1 MIKKLL
7 FLTNLFVFLIT
18 ATSLFAGAPIRSN
31 KLVYFSQFNA
41 FTSSYPV
48 TQSASNYNTSL
59 VSSASINYGG
69 SGITAVNYART
80 QWDIINASSTLDPAT
95 APYVEYTIN
104 FNSNVNIDL
113 DRFVITG
120 GGSNYSTKFELRWS
134 NDNYA
139 TRLGLFSFGT
149 DWQYKLSS
157 VNLNTLSNFTGT
169 QLKFRL
175 YFYDTSPSGSNFLHS
190 DTGTYPTLD
199 GTPASYDL
207 WTATAT
213 VWVNPPPA
221 IDTITPSSR
230 AIGSTVVINGTD
242 FTGATAVSF
251 NGTNAT
257 SFTVDSPTQITATVP
272 VGTTTG
278 PITVTTPNG
287 TGTSAS
293 NFTVVSP
300 PTITSF
306 SPTSAAT
313 GNTITLTGQG
323 FSSELADNAIYISGM
338 KCTVN
343 TATTTSITL
352 TVPAGVSTGKIHYT
366 NTNSAL
372 TTISDG
378 DFIAKF
384 SYPAG
389 INSFQPGNYL
399 LKDSYVFQSVNTVSN
414 TDRFSIAD
422 FNGDQKPDIVTY
434 SSNVELRYFTNG
446 STLGT
451 PFQTTDLISSA
462 LYTNSVVGAGSKAML
477 GDFDGDGDLDIFGA
491 VSGNPGSA
499 WFKNTSSAGTIS
511 ITSAVSNLY
520 TVQAAN
526 IIDADRNGRLDF
538 ASIYGGNP
546 NHVYLNKN
554 LTATPSSNFSF
565 SSTEVGTVASLK
577 MVTSVSDMDGNGFQ
591 DLIIGN
597 SPGITIRP
605 NINGVLTK
613 ASDIIL
619 TVSTSPHNIHT
630 ADLDGDEKKDI
641 ISSGGSKIA
650 VFKNLSTNGSLS
662 FGIESLFDAGGS
674 NTWGIAVTDVN
685 NDGLPDILVSST
697 NKLSLLINNST
708 PGTIS
713 FLAPQD
719 LGADGKFLGTLS
731 VLDLNGDG
739 AMDIVGYTATGSTLK
754 YFIFAYAPSLTASSN
769 SLSLTT
775 NCNAPRTIVDHTTV
789 TTDIAL
795 TQNDL
800 FYNYNGSVY
809 ALYKDGVT
817 NSYYISLAN
826 PNPGTETSVNNLFV
840 TNPSPSLVASNFA
853 NGNTLVQFN
862 KLTGEV
868 TIAGTAYAAL
878 PLYGTFTVSGV
889 HLGADLT
896 ITPPANFQIS
906 IDQSNWTDS
915 TTNPTSITLS
925 PTSETVATT
934 SVYVRP
940 KPALTVGTYS
950 GNITLSS
957 TGATNLTTAVSAT
970 IYAPIAI
977 TTHPSTT
984 PRNICQNGTVTALT
998 VVATGSGLTYQWYSN
1013 ATASNTGGTLISGAT
1028 SASYTP
1034 VSTTASSLYYYCVVT
1049 GTCNSVNSNLSGLI
1063 TVNAIAVG
1071 GTASAAASWLCSGST
1086 TSLSLTGHVG
1096 STIQWEMSSDGA
1108 NGWTNVTGGSGATTA
1123 TYTTPIVTGLLYYRA
1138 KVTSSS
1144 PCTGS
1149 SYSTVA
1155 SVSLNAATAITAQ
1168 PSTTAQ
1174 TYCQN
1179 TTPTDLSVTAT
1190 GLGLTY
1196 QWYKNTTASTSGAT
1210 LVAGATSST
1219 YTPTT
1224 STSSALYYYCVITG
1238 TCGSITSGFSGL
1250 ITVNSLPVISG
1261 NTTVGIG
1268 DTITLTATTTAAS
1281 SNAWVSS
1288 NPTKASVS
1296 NLGVVNGLL
1305 TGTTT
1310 ITYTNNNGC
1319 TVTESIT
1326 VIAGTT
1332 QSPSLSFPATNSM
1345 ASSTLNFNYSLPETP
1360 LANTVQLVFVPTS
1373 GGTPIVWIM
1382 NNDRTAS
1389 FSYVVGTDPISI
1401 PNVVYGTA
1409 LGFTTYSVTLSY
1421 QDAFNNPP
1429 SSVTNTNIQIVEAP
1443 SISMANN
1450 SYTGF
1455 VNTALTPISVTSSG
1469 GAVSSYAISPSLPT
1483 GLTLN
1488 TTTGAISG
1496 TPTAIL
1502 ASTTFT
1508 LSATNSV
1515 GTVSVTFSLLIDM
1528 DTDGDGVPDSVETQ
1542 QGTNPNLA
1550 SSYLDTDA
1558 DGVPN
1563 YIELQQGTNPNV
1575 AASYLD
1581 TDGDGL
1587 SDYYEAK
1594 NHAPTNSSI
1603 TTTTISENNSIGDVI
1618 GTLSSTDADT
1628 GDTHSYALVSGAGSA
1643 DNANFS
1649 IVGNGLRAGIA
1660 FDFETKSTYS
1670 IRVKTTDAGG
1680 LTFEK
1685 VFVITVIDV
1694 AENQAPT
1701 NIVLSSSSINENNAV
1716 NDVVGTLS
1724 STDADA
1730 GDTHTYTLVSGTGS
1744 TDNASFSIVG
1754 NELRAGI
1761 AFDFE
1766 TKSTYSIRVR
1776 TTDAGGL
1783 TFEKVFTVAVTNVNE
1798 IPVLSVSQTSYF
1810 GVVASPLT
1818 IIMVT
1823 NTGGPATSFAIIPA
1837 LPSGLFLNT
1846 TNGAITGTPT
1856 VALVAT
1862 NFTITATNSAGTA
1875 SVQFR
1880 LLIDTVATNQIV
1892 DTDGDGVPDTIDA
1905 DDDGDTILDGNDS
1918 FPLDKTEWRDSDGDG
1933 TGDNADSDDDND
1945 GVVDTIDNCPNTSN
1959 VNQADRDRDGQGD
1972 VCDLVELNIS
1982 QAITNNGDGVNDT
1995 WVIHNIENYPGTI
2008 VRVFN
2013 RWGNEVF
2020 YSNNY
2025 QNDWDGHYKDLKEG
2039 LPTTGSYLYQIDIN
2053 GDGSIDAQ
2061 GWLYITN

>member
-1 MIKKLL
+1 MIRKLL
-7 FLTNLFVFLIT
+7 FLTNLFIFLIT
-18 ATSLFAGAPIRSN
+18 VTSLFAGAPIRSN
-31 KLVYFSQFNA
+31 KLVYFSQFNT

-48 TQSASNYNTSL
+48 TQSASNFDSNL
-59 VSSASINYGG
+59 VSSATIDYGG
-69 SGITAVNYART
+69 TGISRDNYART
-80 QWDIINASSTLDPAT
+80 SWNITNNSSTLDPAS

-104 FNSNVNIDL
+104 FNSSVDIDL

-120 GGSNYSTKFELRWS
+120 GASNYSTKFELRWS
-134 NDNYA
+134 KDNYA
-139 TRLGLFSFGT
+139 SRLGLFSVGS
-149 DWQYKLSS
+149 DWHYKLTS

-175 YFYDTSPSGSNFLHS
+175 YFYDTSASGSNFVHS
-190 DTGTYPTLD
+190 DTGPYTSLD
-199 GTPASYDL
+199 GTPSSYDI

-213 VWVNPPPA
+213 IWVNPPPA
-221 IDTITPSSR
+221 ISSITPSTA

-257 SFTVDSPTQITATVP
+257 SFIVDSPTQITATVP

-293 NFTVVSP
+293 NFTVLTP
-300 PTITSF
+300 IITSF
-306 SPTSAAT
+306 TPTSAAT
-313 GNTITLTGQG
+313 GSTITLTGQG
-323 FSSELADNAIYISGM
+323 FSSVLADNAIYISGM

-366 NTNSAL
+366 NTNSAH

-389 INSFQPGNYL
+389 INSLVAGNYPGNG
-399 LKDSYVFQSVNTVSN
+399 SVTVTSFNVATSN

-422 FNGDQKPDIVTY
+422 LNEDQKPDVIMYVDKVGLKYFSNASTSGSLFQTADMASSTLY
-434 SSNVELRYFTNG
+434 SETLLSGGNG
-446 STLGT
+446 SQSL
-451 PFQTTDLISSA
+451 
-462 LYTNSVVGAGSKAML
+462 L
-477 GDFDGDGDLDIFGA
+477 GDFDSDGDLDVFG
-491 VSGNPGSA
+491 VVTGFSGSN
-499 WFKNTSSAGTIS
+499 WFKNNSSGGMISLTAIGDVTSTIRGQGVN
-511 ITSAVSNLY
+511 T
-520 TVQAAN
+520 
-526 IIDADRNGRLDF
+526 IDLNRDGKLDWVG
-538 ASIYGGNP
+538 IYSTGNP
-546 NHVYLNKN
+546 PSYSLFSNS
-554 LTATPSSNFSF
+554 TASAASNFSF
-565 SSTEVGTVASLK
+565 TSSAVTFDGIKKVSRVADL
-577 MVTSVSDMDGNGFQ
+577 DGNGFQ
-591 DLIIGN
+591 DLIFGKTE
-597 SPGITIRP
+597 GLQIRS
-605 NINGVLTK
+605 NISGVFPTNKILNISTP
-613 ASDIIL
+613 SNTPYDIRIVDL
-619 TVSTSPHNIHT
+619 
-630 ADLDGDEKKDI
+630 DLDGKKDI
-641 ISSGGSKIA
+641 VMTGGDSASSSSTIT
-650 VFKNLSTNGSLS
+650 VLKNTTANGTLSYSTPATFATTGYRNWGLA
-662 FGIESLFDAGGS
+662 ITDA
-674 NTWGIAVTDVN
+674 N
-685 NDGLPDILVSST
+685 NDGLPDVLVSCSD
-697 NKLSLLINNST
+697 KLVLFINNST
-708 PGTIS
+708 VGNIS
-713 FLAPQD
+713 FLAAQN
-719 LGADGKFLGTLS
+719 LGTAAANLGSLS
-731 VLDLNGDG
+731 AIDLNGDG
-739 AMDIVGYTATGSTLK
+739 AMDIVGVTLYGFDLK
-754 YFIFAYAPSLTASSN
+754 YFVFAYSPIITASSD
-769 SLSLTT
+769 SLTLST
-775 NCNAPRTIVDHTTV
+775 NCNSPRLIANQTTV
-789 TTDIAL
+789 ATDIAL

-817 NSYYISLAN
+817 NSYYLSLAN

-868 TIAGTAYAAL
+868 TIAGTAYSAL
-878 PLYGTFTVSGV
+878 PLYGIFTVSGV
-889 HLGADLT
+889 HLGAGLT

-970 IYAPIAI
+970 INAATAI

-1034 VSTTASSLYYYCVVT
+1034 VSTTASSLYYYCMVT
-1049 GTCNSVNSNLSGLI
+1049 GTCSSVNSNLSGLI

-1071 GTASAAASWLCSGST
+1071 GTATAATSSVCSGT
-1086 TSLSLTGHVG
+1086 TTTLSLTGHAG
-1096 STIQWEMSSDGA
+1096 NTIQWETSSDGTT
-1108 NGWTNVTGGSGATTA
+1108 GWNNATGGSGATTA
-1123 TYTTPIVTGLLYYRA
+1123 TYTTPTVTGLLYYRA
-1138 KVTSSS
+1138 KITSSS

-1155 SVSLNAATAITAQ
+1155 SVSLNAATAITAH

-1196 QWYKNTTASTSGAT
+1196 QWYKNTTTSTSGAT

-1224 STSSALYYYCVITG
+1224 STTSALYYYCVVTG

-1250 ITVNSLPVISG
+1250 ITVNSSPAISG

-1268 DTITLTATTTAAS
+1268 DAITLSATTTAAS
-1281 SNAWVSS
+1281 SNAWISS

-1296 NLGVVNGLL
+1296 NSGVVNGLL
-1305 TGTTT
+1305 SGTTT
-1310 ITYTNNNGC
+1310 ITYTNINGC
-1319 TVTESIT
+1319 IDTESIT
-1326 VIAGTT
+1326 VTIGTT
-1332 QSPSLSFPATNSM
+1332 QSPTFSSPGTNSL
-1345 ASSTLNFNYSLPETP
+1345 ATSTLNFNYSLPETP
-1360 LANTVQLVFVPTS
+1360 LSNSVQLVFVPTG
-1373 GGTPIVWIM
+1373 GGTPIVWTM
-1382 NNDRTAS
+1382 NNDRSAS
-1389 FSYVVGTDPISI
+1389 FSYVVGTNPASI
-1401 PNVVYGTA
+1401 PNVLYGTV
-1409 LGFTTYSVTLSY
+1409 LGFTTYAVTLSY
-1421 QDAFNNPP
+1421 QDEFNNPP
-1429 SSVTNTNIQIVEAP
+1429 SSVTNTNIQIFAAP
-1443 SISMANN
+1443 SISIANN

-1455 VNTALTPISVTSSG
+1455 VNSALTPISVTSTG
-1469 GAVSSYAISPSLPT
+1469 GAISSFAISPSLPS

-1488 TTTGAISG
+1488 TTTGAITG

-1502 ASTTFT
+1502 AATTFT
-1508 LSATNSV
+1508 LTATNPT
-1515 GTVSVTFSLLIDM
+1515 GTTVSVTFSLLIDM

-1542 QGTNPNLA
+1542 QGSNPNLA

-1587 SDYYEAK
+1587 SDYYEAN

-1603 TTTTISENNSIGDVI
+1603 TTTTISENNSIGDGI
-1618 GTLSSTDADT
+1618 GTLSSTDANT
-1628 GDTHSYALVSGAGSA
+1628 
-1643 DNANFS
+1643 
-1649 IVGNGLRAGIA
+1649 
-1660 FDFETKSTYS
+1660 
-1670 IRVKTTDAGG
+1670 
-1680 LTFEK
+1680 
-1685 VFVITVIDV
+1685 
-1694 AENQAPT
+1694 
-1701 NIVLSSSSINENNAV
+1701 
-1716 NDVVGTLS
+1716 
-1724 STDADA
+1724 

-1766 TKSTYSIRVR
+1766 TKSTYSIRVK

-1783 TFEKVFTVAVTNVNE
+1783 TFEKVFTIAVTNVNE

-1837 LPSGLFLNT
+1837 LPSGLFFNT
-1846 TNGAITGTPT
+1846 TTGAISGTPT

-1875 SVQFR
+1875 SVQFS

-1905 DDDGDTILDGNDS
+1905 DDDGDTILDGTDS

-1945 GVVDTIDNCPNTSN
+1945 GVVDTRDNCPNTSN
-1959 VNQADRDRDGQGD
+1959 ANQADRDRDGQGD

-1982 QAITNNGDGVNDT
+1982 QAITQNGDGVNDT

-2013 RWGNEVF
+2013 RWGNQVF

-2025 QNDWDGHYKDLKEG
+2025 HNDWDGHYKDLNEG
-2039 LPTTGSYLYQIDIN
+2039 LPTTGSYLYQIDLN